1 MKWLTRIH
9 ISLRTT
15 IFTVFF
21 CFSLLMIAG
30 VLYIQLYRENQTLNV
45 MSERIID
52 TRGEAVRNALNYYLN
67 IPEQANSI
75 AGIFVK
81 TLDYSD
87 KEASFYQIRDYL
99 YKIMTQSFN
108 RDSLLSSIAFGSIDG
123 DYVGFSRDL
132 ETNWTFQIKKNHET
146 GNKLV
151 FYKNG
156 SSTSPVM
163 DTVDDYNLFAR
174 PWFSQVNRSRHSEWT
189 SAYRDV
195 NSDSGVSISYSSP
208 LTDKRGH
215 YVGVVSSD
223 LRLSRLNRYLA
234 SLTATQHSLIYLVN
248 DRQQIIAASEPRLLL
263 GESGHGLAEQSGTGL
278 PLVQDSAEPVV
289 KASARYLAPGEGNIH
304 QIDVGG
310 SRYYSKVIQVGDAVK
325 LRGWR
330 MVVLVSKQE
339 LLGAV
344 SGYRE
349 MTIVIVILLVL
360 IGGLLAHRILSVIVN
375 PLRRIAEQAPQIA
388 HTRKIEHNEGWSFD
402 EINTL
407 DNALHR
413 MARDLDSAF
422 ARLEDQIN
430 IDSET
435 GLFTRK
441 GLISEFGE
449 DRQFHGVMAMVS
461 LSKLQTNFNNLGCD
475 YAARY
480 LEAFIQFVY
489 RTFPGD
495 TVLVRDSIDRLIVC
509 CPGKETRQMDA
520 LAARM
525 LNLMQLAESEYATS
539 RFVFMG
545 YVGVVTC
552 AEGCSL
558 QAAMT
563 NASIAHQAARHRHSA
578 KGCLYDAS
586 LREQALNNI
595 SMLNQLYGAI
605 PNNELYLVYQ
615 PIVTIGREAV
625 DEAECLVR
633 WNSPELGMVR
643 PDLFIQIAEESGF
656 IIQLGRWIFSQ
667 ACRELGGRIAARLCS
682 AMFKLHVNV
691 SNIELSQPDFCRFIL
706 STIAANGL
714 NTRNISIEITET
726 SMING
731 YSELKE
737 TLSTLRSAGVTI
749 AIDDFGSGFSSLS
762 WLHKLEFDTLKIDRN
777 FVMDVEHN
785 PRNAS
790 IISAVI
796 RIAEGFGVPLIA
808 EGVENEQVLE
818 KLRSMGCAKAQGYY
832 FSRPLPF
839 DQWPAAL
846 VKH

>member
-1 MKWLTRIH
+1 MKWLNTVRL
-9 ISLRTT
+9 SLRST

-21 CFSLLMIAG
+21 CFSLIMIVG
-30 VLYIQLYRENQTLNV
+30 VLYIQMYRENETLNV

-67 IPEQANSI
+67 IPKQANSV
-75 AGIFVK
+75 AGLFVK
-81 TLDYSD
+81 SLDYRD
-87 KEASFYQIRDYL
+87 KDASFHGIRDYL
-99 YKIMTQSFN
+99 YKIMTQSFS
-108 RDSLLSSIAFGSIDG
+108 RDSMLSSIAFGSVDG
-123 DYVGFSRDL
+123 DYIGFSRDL

-146 GNKLV
+146 GNKLL
-151 FYKNG
+151 FYKDG
-156 SSTSPVM
+156 SSSSPVLYS
-163 DTVDDYNLFAR
+163 VDDYNLFDR
-174 PWFSQVNRSRHSEWT
+174 PWFSEVNKSRHPEWT
-189 SAYRDV
+189 NAYRDV
-195 NSDSGVSISYSSP
+195 NSESGVSISYSSP
-208 LTDKRGH
+208 VTDSSGR
-215 YVGVVSSD
+215 YVGVISSD

-248 DRQQIIAASEPRLLL
+248 DKQQIIAASEPRLL
-263 GESGHGLAEQSGTGL
+263 SGKVGQGLADQNGMGL
-278 PLVQDSAEPVV
+278 PLVQDSDEPVV
-289 KASARYLAPGEGNIH
+289 KASARYLQNNDGKINA
-304 QIDVGG
+304 IDVEGT
-310 SRYYSKVIQVGDAVK
+310 RYYSKVIQVGDTVK

-330 MVVLVSKQE
+330 MVVLVSKSE

-349 MTIVIVILLVL
+349 MTIFIVGLIVL

-388 HTRKIEHNEGWSFD
+388 HTRKIEHAQSWSFN
-402 EINTL
+402 EIRTL

-413 MARDLDSAF
+413 MARDLDGAF

-441 GLISEFGE
+441 GLISEFGSE
-449 DRQFHGVMAMVS
+449 RQFFGVMGMVS
-461 LSKLQTNFNNLGCD
+461 LSNLQTNFNNLGSD

-480 LEAFIQFVY
+480 LDAFIQFIY
-489 RTFPGD
+489 RLFPGD
-495 TVLVRDSIDRLIVC
+495 TVLVRDSVDKLIVC
-509 CPGKETRQMDA
+509 CPNKDPEQITG
-520 LAARM
+520 LSARM
-525 LNLMQLAESEYATS
+525 LELMALAESEYATS

-545 YVGVVTC
+545 YVGVVNCTS
-552 AEGCSL
+552 GCSL
-558 QAAMT
+558 EAAMT
-563 NASIAHQAARHRHSA
+563 NVSIAHQAARNQRNAQSR
-578 KGCLYDAS
+578 LYDET
-586 LREQALNNI
+586 LREQALKNI

-615 PIVTIGREAV
+615 PIVTIGRETV

-643 PDLFIQIAEESGF
+643 PDQFIQVAEESGF

-667 ACRELGGRIAARLCS
+667 ACRELSTRITAALCS
-682 AMFKLHVNV
+682 RHFKLHVNV
-691 SNIELSQPDFCRFIL
+691 SNVELSQPDFCHFVL
-706 STIAANGL
+706 TTIAAHGL
-714 NTRNISIEITET
+714 NTGNISIEITET

-731 YSELKE
+731 YLELKE

-785 PRNAS
+785 ARNAS

-808 EGVENEQVLE
+808 EGVETEQVLE
-818 KLRSMGCAKAQGYY
+818 KLRVMGCAKAQGYY

-839 DQWPAAL
+839 DQWPASL
-846 VKH
+846 THH